1 MVKDTRKIKQTKIV
15 NEDVEQ
21 VKKLVILLLIVIV
34 LCVGVYFLTEKLL
47 DRKNKS
53 NYEETNT
60 EVKFNY
66 DIATIGTM
74 FNRPESEYYV
84 FIYSTEKDGSKY
96 DSMLTKYRSSDEYV
110 KTYFIDLD
118 LKANESILKEELN
131 KKPTKS
137 TEVSV
142 KGATLYKLKNSKV
155 IECYDTFEDIKNILN

>member
-1 MVKDTRKIKQTKIV
+1 MAKDTRKIKQTKII

-21 VKKLVILLLIVIV
+21 IKKLGILLIIVII

-47 DRKNKS
+47 NRKNE
-53 NYEETNT
+53 NNTETKT

-66 DIATIGTM
+66 DIATVGTM
-74 FNRPESEYYV
+74 FNRPEKEYYV
-84 FIYSTEKDGSKY
+84 FLYSNEEDGNTY
-96 DSMLTKYRSSDEYV
+96 NSMLTTYRSSDEYV

-118 LKANESILKEELN
+118 LKTNNSVLTEKLN

-142 KGATLYKLKNSKV
+142 TGATLYKIKNGKV
-155 IECYDTFEDIKNILN
+155 TECYYTLEDIKNILK